1 MSLAILLTCDLNE
14 SHKLCWGFFKV
25 KYRSFSNNILSQLR
39 KGVFLMKVSQPL
51 TRNTR
56 ARKLGM
62 GILAA
67 TIMATGALAGTAPQ
81 AAAAVDTT
89 APYVS
94 YVVDIPG
101 KVGEPIKPQYLT
113 ISDQSAYTVTF
124 KYMPSWLKYDA
135 NKKMLSGTPTEVDVW
150 TPEVHVVDAYG
161 NKTVR
166 YFTVVAVP
174 GGTTVTTT
182 TPSTP
187 KPSTPQVT
195 TPTTP
200 KAPTLPKSTFD
211 WTLWGSIFGF

>member
-1 MSLAILLTCDLNE
+1 MKD
-14 SHKLCWGFFKV
+14 
-25 KYRSFSNNILSQLR
+25 SQT
-39 KGVFLMKVSQPL
+39 L

-56 ARKLGM
+56 VRKLGM

-67 TIMATGALAGTAPQ
+67 TIMATGALAGAAPQ
-81 AAAAVDTT
+81 ASAAVDTT

-94 YVVDIPG
+94 YVVDVPG
-101 KVGEPIKPQYLT
+101 KVGEPIKSQYLT
-113 ISDQSAYTVTF
+113 ISDKSRYTVNF

-135 NKKMLSGTPTEVDVW
+135 NKKMLHGTPTQVGVW

-174 GGTTVTTT
+174 GGTAATTPKTTTPKVTTPKTTTPKTTT
-182 TPSTP
+182 T
-187 KPSTPQVT
+187 KVT
-195 TPTTP
+195 TPKTTTT
-200 KAPTLPKSTFD
+200 KSPTTSKYAFD

>member
-1 MSLAILLTCDLNE
+1 MKA
-14 SHKLCWGFFKV
+14 
-25 KYRSFSNNILSQLR
+25 SQTL
-39 KGVFLMKVSQPL
+39 
-51 TRNTR
+51 

-135 NKKMLSGTPTEVDVW
+135 NKKMLYGTPTEVDVW

-174 GGTTVTTT
+174 ASTATPSTT

-200 KAPTLPKSTFD
+200 QAPNLPKSTFD

>member
-1 MSLAILLTCDLNE
+1 MKA
-14 SHKLCWGFFKV
+14 
-25 KYRSFSNNILSQLR
+25 SQT
-39 KGVFLMKVSQPL
+39 L

-94 YVVDIPG
+94 YVVDLPG

-113 ISDQSAYTVTF
+113 ISDKSAYTVTF

-135 NKKMLSGTPTEVDVW
+135 NKKMLYGTPTEVDVW

-200 KAPTLPKSTFD
+200 KTPTLPKSTFD